1 MSEQV
6 YKTDAIVLRRM
17 PLGEADYLLTLYTP
31 HHGKV
36 KAVAK
41 GARKAIGR
49 QTGHVELYARTNLV
63 LYRGRE
69 LQTISQA
76 EVQETYAC
84 LQEDLERNVYA
95 SHFVELM
102 DQFAFEGEENERAY
116 QLLVD
121 ALGWLCE
128 SKGDLKLAVRYYEL
142 RLLRVM
148 GYEPSLFECAVGGE
162 ELEAASQ
169 YFSPVEGGMV
179 CLAHGEGRDL
189 MRISLQTFK
198 ILRHF
203 SRYKWSVVKILK
215 ISERHHAELERVLH
229 TYIIFLLE
237 RRLQSVNFLK
247 RLNQDIH
254 DH

>member
-1 MSEQV
+1 MTEQV
-6 YKTDAIVLRRM
+6 YKTEAVVLRRM

-41 GARKAIGR
+41 GARKAISR
-49 QTGHVELYARTNLV
+49 QTGHVELYARTHLV

-69 LQTISQA
+69 LHTITQA
-76 EVQETYAC
+76 EVQDPHGC
-84 LQEDLERNVYA
+84 LQENLERNIYA

-116 QLLVD
+116 RLLVN
-121 ALGWLCE
+121 ALGWLCQP
-128 SKGDLKLAVRYYEL
+128 KVDLKLAARYYEL

-148 GYEPSLFECAVGGE
+148 GYEPSLFDCAVGGE
-162 ELEAASQ
+162 ELAPEPQ
-169 YFSPVEGGMV
+169 YFSPVEGGIV
-179 CLAHGEGRDL
+179 CSSHGAGRDL

-203 SRYKWSVVKILK
+203 SRYSWNAVKILK
-215 ISERHHAELERVLH
+215 IQEQHHLELERVLH

-247 RLNQDIH
+247 KLNQDNP
-254 DH
+254 